1 MNNYQDINFFSQ
13 KIDFIDVIGD
23 IKFPKLEENTFLNV
37 FSSEKHMPFFWIT
50 DNEKGSKKI
59 DNYFINED
67 IFYEESNN
75 STPDIL
81 KSELV
86 STDKFKKQ
94 YKVKFLSVINST
106 IFESGE
112 DNDATTLMSNLLTIN
127 HDATL
132 TLLQDYFI
140 SALEDEFLNEN
151 LMVKILTMLG
161 DYSYENLYPYSQAMA
176 MVAYNV
182 KSIRVISAVFNLF
195 GHWGNKASLNML
207 LKFNAPKE
215 PWLLIKYNSLIK
227 SLKERCS
234 MLEK

>member
-1 MNNYQDINFFSQ
+1 MNNFQDINFFSQ
-13 KIDFIDVIGD
+13 KIDLIDVIGD

-37 FSSEKHMPFFWIT
+37 LSSKKHMPFFWII
-50 DNEKGSKKI
+50 DNEEELKKT
-59 DNYFINED
+59 DSYFINED
-67 IFYEESNN
+67 IFCEESNN
-75 STPDIL
+75 SIPNVL
-81 KSELV
+81 KSTYE
-86 STDKFKKQ
+86 STDKFKKE

-112 DNDATTLMSNLLTIN
+112 DNDATILMSNLLAIN

-132 TLLQDYFI
+132 TLLQEYFI
-140 SALEDEFLNEN
+140 SALEDESLNEN
-151 LMVKILTMLG
+151 LMVKILIMLG

-234 MLEK
+234 MLER

>member
-1 MNNYQDINFFSQ
+1 
-13 KIDFIDVIGD
+13 
-23 IKFPKLEENTFLNV
+23 
-37 FSSEKHMPFFWIT
+37 
-50 DNEKGSKKI
+50 
-59 DNYFINED
+59 
-67 IFYEESNN
+67 
-75 STPDIL
+75 
-81 KSELV
+81 
-86 STDKFKKQ
+86 
-94 YKVKFLSVINST
+94 
-106 IFESGE
+106 
-112 DNDATTLMSNLLTIN
+112 MSNLLTIN

-234 MLEK
+234 RKNRVKTPWFIRPLLDADAISELGIIIMVVRVGVQDDLSNIDDSCFCFSNDKVKNRRNDIALLDINEIK